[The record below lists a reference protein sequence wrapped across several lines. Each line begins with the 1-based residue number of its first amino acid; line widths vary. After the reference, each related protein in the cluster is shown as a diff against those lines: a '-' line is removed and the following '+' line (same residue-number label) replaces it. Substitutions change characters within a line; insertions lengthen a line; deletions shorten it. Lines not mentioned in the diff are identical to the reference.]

1 MDVELPS
8 RNAFPSCR
16 HQWLKEKAA
25 MDRLRAGEGD
35 DDVQHLWI
43 HRGKL
48 YDLRPYVETHPGGR
62 GELDVCGNDLVAGRS
77 GLDPNDSDRPGLG
90 DSSPF

>member
-16 HQWLKEKAA
+16 HQWLKEKVV
-25 MDRLRAGEGD
+25 MDRLRVGEGD

-43 HRGKL
+43 YAGKL
-48 YDLRPYVETHPGGR
+48 YDLRPYVEKHPGGR
-62 GELDVCGNDLVAGRS
+62 GELGVLK
-77 GLDPNDSDRPGLG
+77 
-90 DSSPF
+90 